1 MDRMVGIFR
10 IMLDH
15 IRPPCRGSLTNT
27 DFFSKTDDDDLL
39 ENYDLDD
46 NEFDLMTMAM
56 MMGIMVIMMTMM
68 MRALQCIVAGGG
80 W

>member
-27 DFFSKTDDDDLL
+27 DFFSKTDDDDDDLL

-46 NEFDLMTMAM
+46 NEFDEFDLM
-56 MMGIMVIMMTMM
+56 I
-68 MRALQCIVAGGG
+68 
-80 W
+80 